1 MPALLRAR
9 ERDRVAQPG
18 EQRGMGMSASL
29 LVAIPLALFAIVL
42 LLCFV
47 GCDVVVSADRVPP
60 AFARYSEI
68 ILNESTLV
76 AYWPLGESAGE
87 TTAVDLEAGR
97 NGAYLSQVLPDDP
110 SFPSAATPDPPVLKL
125 GEQGIV
131 PGDTVPPHDNSS
143 AQTTCIEVNGGYV
156 SVPFDA
162 ELNPTKADGLTI
174 EAWVK
179 VGWSAA
185 DTAATRI
192 IIASSDTV
200 GALRGYALLV
210 SPLNI
215 WEGAVGTGSGITFT
229 TGPDVMFG
237 TTNHLVL
244 TYDGALLRLFV
255 NGTQKTAIA
264 TDYQPSMQSR
274 LFIGAG
280 GTELPEPRGPWV
292 GKIQCVAIYK
302 GALSPEQ
309 VAKHTA
315 FGNAMDV
322 S

>member
-1 MPALLRAR
+1 LYYCFASSDAMSFSGLMSFPIRRLSIGTAKSFFLSRRLSPTGRWARWRA
-9 ERDRVAQPG
+9 
-18 EQRGMGMSASL
+18 
-29 LVAIPLALFAIVL
+29 
-42 LLCFV
+42 
-47 GCDVVVSADRVPP
+47 
-60 AFARYSEI
+60 
-68 ILNESTLV
+68 
-76 AYWPLGESAGE
+76 
-87 TTAVDLEAGR
+87 AVDLKAGR
-97 NGAYLSQVLPDDP
+97 NGTYLSQVLPDDP

-131 PGDTVPPHDNSS
+131 AGDTVPPHDASS
-143 AQTTCIEVNGGYV
+143 ARTTCIEVNGGYV

-162 ELNPTKADGLTI
+162 ALNPTKAEGFTI
-174 EAWVK
+174 EAWVT

-192 IIASSDTV
+192 IMASSDTT
-200 GALRGYALLV
+200 GGLRGYALLA
-210 SPLNI
+210 SPINV

-229 TGPDVMFG
+229 TGPDVTFG

-255 NGTQKTAIA
+255 DGTQTTAVA
-264 TDYQPSMQSR
+264 TDYQPSTQSR

-292 GKIQCVAIYK
+292 GKIQCVALYK
-302 GALSPEQ
+302 GALSPKR
-309 VAKHTA
+309 VAEHTA
-315 FGNAMDV
+315 FGNGQDV